1 MNKPDLPPSDP
12 CPETV
17 PATAEAAWMPDEN
30 ACRRISSA
38 QLLAG
43 QNRVVIDHAGQAY
56 VLRLTREN
64 KLILTK

>member
-1 MNKPDLPPSDP
+1 
-12 CPETV
+12 
-17 PATAEAAWMPDEN
+17 MPDEN